1 MEFLSN
7 YGLFLAKTV
16 TLLAAL
22 LAVVGFIATLAM
34 RRRSATPEHIE
45 VKPINDRYRDISD
58 VLQHSMLHENE
69 AKKKRKADK
78 KARKAEAKKTTKQ
91 LSEPRKRLFILD
103 FQGDLRG
110 SEVATLREEVT
121 AVLLVARD
129 QDEVL
134 LRLESTGGMV
144 HAYGLAA
151 SQLSR
156 IRE

>member
-22 LAVVGFIATLAM
+22 LALVGFIATLTM
-34 RRRSATPEHIE
+34 RRRSAVPEHIE

-58 VLQHSMLHENE
+58 VLQQSMLQKNE
-69 AKKKRKADK
+69 AKKQRKIDK
-78 KARKAEAKKTTKQ
+78 KARKAEAKKSTKDSS
-91 LSEPRKRLFILD
+91 LNKKRLFILD

-121 AVLLVARD
+121 AVLL
-129 QDEVL
+129 
-134 LRLESTGGMV
+134 
-144 HAYGLAA
+144 
-151 SQLSR
+151 LSLIHISEPTR
-156 IRE
+156 PY

>member
-22 LAVVGFIATLAM
+22 LALVGFIATLTM
-34 RRRSATPEHIE
+34 RRKSAAPEHIE
-45 VKPINDRYRDISD
+45 LKPINDRYRDISD
-58 VLQHSMLHENE
+58 VLQQSMLQKHE
-69 AKKKRKADK
+69 AKKQRKIDK
-78 KARKAEAKKTTKQ
+78 KARKVEAKKSTKD
-91 LSEPRKRLFILD
+91 SSVNKKRLFILD

-110 SEVATLREEVT
+110 SEVAALREEVT
-121 AVLLVARD
+121 AVLLVARE

-156 IRE
+156 I